1 MTLPLPPIAIGA
13 FDHLGLVR
21 LAGEATKRR
30 HPVAA
35 FLLAELRRARVAPQ
49 AEMVAFARPHG
60 WVTCRADEASPAQSR
75 ILTYPEQCSDPDLY
89 LSLLSP
95 LGAAVLG
102 LSAGAR
108 MPYQDSDGRRRT
120 AVVESLRAPAN
131 VLVFR
136 PVRVSAP
143 SYAASAAA
151 MSASR
156 ESAGGPGNSDDPGP
170 SAA

>member
-1 MTLPLPPIAIGA
+1 MTLPLPLIAIGA
-13 FDHLGLVR
+13 FDHLGLVT

-35 FLLAELRRARVAPQ
+35 FLLAELRRARVIPQ
-49 AEMVAFARPHG
+49 PEMAAFARPHG
-60 WVTCRADEASPAQSR
+60 WVTFRADETYPAQSR
-75 ILTYPEQCSDPDLY
+75 ILAYPEQCSDPDLY

-102 LSAGAR
+102 LKAGGR
-108 MPYQDSDGRRRT
+108 MPYQDSDGTWRT
-120 AVVESLRAPAN
+120 AVVESLEPPAN

-136 PVRVSAP
+136 PVRASAP
-143 SYAASAAA
+143 SAANAAAA

-156 ESAGGPGNSDDPGP
+156 RAGRPGDSDDPGP